1 MDTKLGAKIIRELK
15 DVATVDVETTGT
27 RVSSGNVIVV
37 DVMKLRKVMC
47 GYDYL
52 REIVHKTWSDLPP
65 PPMIERAQVVVWLIV
80 CNNYCINHST
90 IKWPGSSPN
99 TYVHLWS
106 IMDRIKTSLTNI
118 DANWLYMYGKEHITP
133 DQIEAMEM
141 NPELLTYESVGEDF
155 DSFYD
160 FHMSTFTPKQKEV
173 FNVSMLNLS
182 QEMRDIYLSRRS

>member
-118 DANWLYMYGKEHITP
+118 DANWLVDRGYGDEP
-133 DQIEAMEM
+133 GAADVRER
-141 NPELLTYESVGEDF
+141 GEDF

>member
-1 MDTKLGAKIIRELK
+1 MGMNKPMD
-15 DVATVDVETTGT
+15 
-27 RVSSGNVIVV
+27 
-37 DVMKLRKVMC
+37 
-47 GYDYL
+47 
-52 REIVHKTWSDLPP
+52 
-65 PPMIERAQVVVWLIV
+65 Q
-80 CNNYCINHST
+80 
-90 IKWPGSSPN
+90 
-99 TYVHLWS
+99 
-106 IMDRIKTSLTNI
+106 
-118 DANWLYMYGKEHITP
+118 YMYGKEHITP